1 MRKRSKKLRIL
12 VFIGLFITFLVM
24 GTAGIYFV
32 SSRANIRSQGEQEA
46 KLKGF
51 ARLVAVQIEQLH
63 GIDTNSTDSQ
73 TDNTKS
79 LRKTMEQIIG
89 SFPEIQNITVFKQVN
104 RKIRVLT
111 AVTAPNLTYWN
122 DGDLVDDQYPEVTQV
137 FAGQSLANVTEV
149 YQDRFGTWKSSVY
162 PTLNS
167 NAEIAGVI
175 KVDFNAKDQF
185 FQSAMIS
192 DLRVAFAFAL
202 AISIAAAWLLSQAIV
217 RKIEPNFTEKQAKSR
232 KILAEIILILLIC
245 GLIFDGGTA
254 ILARKARYNQ
264 QATII
269 SKIRVLTEIENTIN
283 SPVKSS
289 QIVGTFNQLLRRAGE
304 LGLTQTLVGFPA
316 ELDDPVK
323 TKLLFSSISKAEADL
338 SKELLRL
345 SAENSQ
351 DIFTQARITLIA
363 GLICAVAAVLI
374 RYASAKDDQ
383 IFSSQ
388 RRQLAVQKQ
397 YADVVENIPIGLF
410 TYKESEFSFH
420 NHEWLSQ
427 LSRLN
432 DESQSQP
439 WYAAILEEDQEKLF
453 NCLKVAEHEQSP
465 FSIQFRVQGDNRVI
479 KHLETSGVPVWNE
492 NGQFSHLLGFT
503 LDLTAR
509 NKAKLAL
516 QDAYKEVEKKN
527 KLLGTAL
534 SELEESLESM
544 VRSFVKAVEAK
555 DPYTAGHSERVM
567 QYSVWLGQ
575 AIGLGPYELRILE
588 LGTLVHDVGKIGIPD
603 AILTKPG
610 RLTDEE
616 YEIIK
621 KHPEWGEQIINN
633 IGLFKE
639 CLPIVRSHHERLDG
653 KGYPDGLKD
662 GEISVLVRIAAI
674 ADIFDAMTST
684 RAYRK
689 GMDVETVLQH
699 MYEVAQ
705 RGEIDAHLF
714 TVFCQIIK
722 EKGII
727 PQNVEQGKLKAS

>member
-12 VFIGLFITFLVM
+12 VFLGLFITFLVM

-32 SSRANIRSQGEQEA
+32 SSRANLRNQGDQEA

-51 ARLVAVQIEQLH
+51 AHLVAVQIEQLH
-63 GIDTNSTDSQ
+63 SIDTNSTLSQ
-73 TDNTKS
+73 ADKKKL
-79 LRKTMEQIIG
+79 LRKTIEQVIG
-89 SFPEIQNITVFKQVN
+89 SFPEIQNITVFQQVN

-122 DGDLVDDQYPEVTQV
+122 DGDLVDDQYPEVNQV
-137 FAGQSLANVTEV
+137 FAGQTLANVTDV

-185 FQSAMIS
+185 FQNALVS

-217 RKIEPNFTEKQAKSR
+217 RKIEPNITEKQAKSR
-232 KILAEIILILLIC
+232 KLLAEVVLILLVC

-254 ILARKARYNQ
+254 LLARKARYNQ
-264 QATII
+264 QAIII
-269 SKIRVLTEIENTIN
+269 SKIRVLTEIENAIS

-323 TKLLFSSISKAEADL
+323 TKLLFNSISKAEAAL

-410 TYKESEFSFH
+410 TYKDSEFSFH

-427 LSRLN
+427 MSRIN
-432 DESQSQP
+432 DESHSKP
-439 WYAAILEEDQEKLF
+439 WYSAILEEDQEKLI

-465 FSIQFRVQGDNRVI
+465 FSIQFRVQGDSRVI
-479 KHLETSGVPVWNE
+479 RHLETSGVPVWNE

-633 IGLFKE
+633 IALFKE